1 MRAKKES
8 YHPEKI
14 ERIRRKLEQ
23 AVLQG
28 KPEYF
33 SIEVDELMVVSP
45 TNDLGLFDTYLN
57 FLDDHARQVCI
68 DLFGQNPENKNGQR
82 FIYDIGKSEKHEPL
96 QGIDIEER
104 IAAAQQRWEAA
115 QLKERYAETSQKLS
129 EAEEYIAKL
138 EDEIITYKTQ
148 QPAGKGFEDIA
159 KAVGGFFSGQG
170 NASMFSRDGLSGT
183 QEEASFKKK
192 EAKPHFSEEDQNC
205 ILVLKDMK
213 QAFSAQQLQ
222 QVFHIIQSLMNK
234 PEDILTVAQLLGIKS
249 EVNSH
254 K

>member
-1 MRAKKES
+1 MKAKKES

-23 AVLQG
+23 SHKQG

-33 SIEVDELMVVSP
+33 AIEVDELMVVSP
-45 TNDLGLFDTYLN
+45 TNDLEMFDTYLN
-57 FLDDHARQVCI
+57 FLDDHARQLCI
-68 DLFGQNPENKNGQR
+68 DLYGQSPDNKNGQR
-82 FIYDIGKSEKHEPL
+82 FIYDILKAEKSEPL

-138 EDEIITYKTQ
+138 EDQLLACKMQ
-148 QPAGKGFEDIA
+148 QPQGKGFEDIA
-159 KAVGGFFSGQG
+159 KAVGGFFSGQ
-170 NASMFSRDGLSGT
+170 NNFFSKPSDLSGT
-183 QEEASFKKK
+183 TEDASFKKRGPT
-192 EAKPHFSEEDQNC
+192 PHFSEEDQNC

-213 QAFSAQQLQ
+213 QAFSGDQLQ
-222 QVFHIIQSLMNK
+222 QVFHILQALMNK
-234 PEDILTVAQLLGIKS
+234 PSSIHPVAELLDIKT
-249 EVNSH
+249 N
-254 K
+254 